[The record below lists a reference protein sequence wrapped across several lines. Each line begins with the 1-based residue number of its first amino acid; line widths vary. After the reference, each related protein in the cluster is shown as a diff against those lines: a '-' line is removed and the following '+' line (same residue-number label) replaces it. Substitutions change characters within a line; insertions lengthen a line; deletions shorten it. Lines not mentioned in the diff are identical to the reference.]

1 LVPETRYT
9 KAFMQDKFM
18 AKFPF
23 PNRAAAWEWEFQQNQ
38 ILRGPLN
45 KNMH

>member
-1 LVPETRYT
+1 MSDKYMVPV
-9 KAFMQDKFM
+9 KQ
-18 AKFPF
+18 F
-23 PNRAAAWEWEFQQNQ
+23 PNRLDAWKWEFQQNQ

>member
-1 LVPETRYT
+1 MEKHFME
-9 KAFMQDKFM
+9 KA
-18 AKFPF
+18 PIF
-23 PNRAAAWEWEFQQNQ
+23 PNRKSAYNWEFLQNQ